1 MILVTGGSGHL
12 GKSLAS
18 ALLADGNSVCILV
31 DKNDPHIPGAK
42 VVKGNLLDIESL
54 KTAVYGVDKIYH
66 LAAMV
71 DYGQVNKQLMHD
83 VNVTGTKNLL
93 SVSKASRFVY
103 MSSTSVYGD
112 KLLENPA
119 TPATKCNPSTYY
131 GITKMLA
138 EKLVIASKGIVLRAP
153 VIFGN
158 GFNGPF
164 LELMKMLESERMPII
179 GHGTNRLQWIH
190 IDDLLQALKLAM
202 EKGIGGEIYLAAGN
216 DIITQKQLYSILSNA
231 MGVTPPSKN
240 TSLWLAY
247 ALAYAQKTLSLF
259 TKKSPKIKLEYLR
272 RITSDRTFD
281 ISKAQKDLGYDP
293 RTGYIEWATKL
304 AQDLGR
310 QH

>member
-1 MILVTGGSGHL
+1 MILVTGASGHL

-18 ALLADGNSVCILV
+18 ALLANGNPVRILV
-31 DKNDPHIPGAK
+31 DKNNPHIDGAEI
-42 VVKGNLLDIESL
+42 VKGNLLNRESL
-54 KTAVYGVDKIYH
+54 KTAVYGIDTIYH

-71 DYGQVNKQLMHD
+71 DYGQVNKQLMYN

-93 SVSKASRFVY
+93 SVSKASRFIY
-103 MSSTSVYGD
+103 MSSTSVYGN
-112 KLLENPA
+112 KLSENPA

-138 EKLVIASKGIVLRAP
+138 EKLVIGSKGVVLRAP

-164 LELMKMLESERMPII
+164 LELMKMLESKKMLII

-190 IDDLLQALKLAM
+190 IDDLLQALKLVM
-202 EKGIGGEIYLAAGN
+202 EKGISGEVYLAAGS

-231 MGVTPPSKN
+231 MGVASPSK
-240 TSLWLAY
+240 SVPLWLAY
-247 ALAYAQKTLSLF
+247 ALAYAQKTASLF

-281 ISKAQKDLGYDP
+281 ISKAQKDLGYNP
-293 RTGYIEWATKL
+293 RTSYAKWATEL
-304 AQDLGR
+304 AHAYGR